1 MEATKRARSPLAVL
15 LALTLA
21 LGGSF
26 SSVPIA
32 YADPSPAPAGDTAS
46 PQEESGDTGSSQ
58 GSAEGGDAESGVSQ
72 DNGSVED
79 GGSAASQSDGEVVTP
94 GADAVGDE
102 GLTAQ
107 SLIEEEDDGIELLA
121 VDPMGDVTVDG
132 VDELVDAVANAG
144 ESRTVTLSAA
154 FVADMAGK
162 NATVSLNNANG
173 YDIVIDGGNQALT
186 SAGANRFFSAVCPN
200 GGSITLQNTALSGAG
215 AGVEASGSAAGKVV
229 LDGVAITGHAGNQA
243 VGIASGTV
251 EINNSSITN
260 GSRAVSGTSGNVKTL
275 VVFNTLIEGN
285 RAGCGAALYPGSNT
299 TAILTQCTINNNVGT
314 SGGGYAGGA
323 IATDQA
329 SNVTLTVA
337 QCYFEGNAAPM
348 AGSFG
353 GSGGAIAVYHS
364 DKCNLTVTDSY
375 FKGNTATANQTVR
388 NDGGAI
394 SVFMNGAERTATAT
408 IENCVFEGNVA
419 NDDGGAILFEGVSS
433 GSASI
438 NLTATVRNSTFIGNE
453 GKQLSTGVAGGA
465 IQVYSKAKVDFE
477 YCTFYKNVAGTGA
490 GGAIGLSGSLAGG
503 FLPVRP
509 TVSVANCA
517 FVENTGAKGTN
528 VANLA
533 GWGGSGSS
541 GFTNKGGNV
550 GYDAGTALSADYSA
564 QTVFGTAA
572 ATLQA
577 NGCSKQVG
585 ATASGPVSLPS
596 LYIAPAVAATTG
608 LYADG
613 GAAVSTTITD
623 QRGVSRHDTKP
634 DSGAVDIGWIKLLPN
649 GGTWDTTAIGDY
661 NDTRMLAHDA
671 DLPDASGTDTYVYLA
686 CDSKANI
693 ALPGA
698 SMFSATPDNKTLLGW
713 GETPTTQPG
722 DPDFHDIDDAVLGC
736 EGAVCGVY
744 YAVWG
749 SEEPPEPPEPI
760 DLNVARLYGEDRYGT
775 SRQASI
781 YERNAADEDIVILAS
796 GNDYHFPDALTAS
809 SLSGN
814 LSNAPI
820 VLTDYAE
827 LTEDARRTIAED
839 LAAKH
844 VIIVGDKYAVSEE
857 VESAVSALPSVETVE
872 RIGGVDRQETA
883 EFIYDA
889 LGTSSS
895 KTAIIA
901 RCDDFP
907 DSLTISPWAAVTKS
921 PIFLSEFGQTELTP
935 ETKEALAAGGF
946 ERILVLGDEYATP
959 QSVYEQARDAA
970 GLTDA
975 QVIRIGGDDR
985 YETAGMIADW
995 TTSSDRSADE
1005 QLNWEKPAIAR
1016 GDIHPDSLTG
1026 GALQGRDRSV
1036 ILLTPPTEVG
1046 GEAYPRISA
1055 QDGTITEIRFFGNE
1069 YAIALDVTK
1078 EFINALTYDKI
1089 VWKPTDDVAI
1099 DLS

>member
-1 MEATKRARSPLAVL
+1 MEATKRARSLLAVL

-26 SSVPIA
+26 SSVPLA

-200 GGSITLQNTALSGAG
+200 GGSITLQNMALSGAG

-229 LDGVAITGHAGNQA
+229 LDGVTITGHAGNQA

-299 TAILTQCTINNNVGT
+299 TATLTQCTINNNVGT
-314 SGGGYAGGA
+314 SDGGYAGGA

-348 AGSFG
+348 AGTFG

-408 IENCVFEGNVA
+408 IENCVFEDNVA

-438 NLTATVRNSTFIGNE
+438 NLTAAVRNSTFIGNE

-541 GFTNKGGNV
+541 GFTNKDGNV

-585 ATASGPVSLPS
+585 ATVSGAVSLPS

-613 GAAVSTTITD
+613 GATVSTTITD

-760 DLNVARLYGEDRYGT
+760 DLNVARLYGIDRYGT
-775 SRQASI
+775 SRQAST
-781 YERNAADEDIVILAS
+781 YEREASNEDTVILAS
-796 GNDYHFPDALTAS
+796 GYNYNFADALTAS
-809 SLSGN
+809 SLSGY
-814 LSNAPI
+814 LDNAPI
-820 VLTDYAE
+820 VLTANE
-827 LTEDARRTIAED
+827 WLSNDARAAIVDD
-839 LAAKH
+839 LDVKH
-844 VIIVGDKYAVSEE
+844 VIIVGSTDAINQDVEDE
-857 VESAVSALPSVETVE
+857 VNAIPSIETVE
-872 RIGGVDRQETA
+872 RIGGIDRQETA
-883 EFIYDA
+883 EFIYES
-889 LGTSSS
+889 LGTDHS

-901 RCDDFP
+901 RCCDFP

-921 PIFLSEFGQTELTP
+921 PIFLSEFGLETLTA

-946 ERILVLGDEYATP
+946 ERIIVLGDENATP
-959 QSVYEQARDAA
+959 QSVYEEARDAA

-975 QVIRIGGDDR
+975 QMIRLGGIDR
-985 YETAGMIADW
+985 YETSAIVANW
-995 TTSSDRSADE
+995 VTSQDRAADE
-1005 QLNWEKPAIAR
+1005 QLTWEKPAIAR
-1016 GDIHPDSLTG
+1016 GDEHPDSLTG
-1026 GALQGRDRSV
+1026 GALQGKDRSI
-1036 ILLTPPTEVG
+1036 ILLTPPTVA
-1046 GEAYPRISA
+1046 GEIAHSLISA
-1055 QDGTITEIRFFGNE
+1055 HDGIITEIRFFGDE
-1069 YAIALDVTK
+1069 HAIALDVTK

>member
-26 SSVPIA
+26 SSVPLA

-79 GGSAASQSDGEVVTP
+79 GGSAASQGDGEVATP
-94 GADAVGDE
+94 DADAVGDE

-107 SLIEEEDDGIELLA
+107 NLIEEEDDGIELLA
-121 VDPMGDVTVDG
+121 VDPMGDVTVDE

-154 FVADMAGK
+154 FAADMAGK
-162 NATVSLNNANG
+162 NATISLNNANG

-186 SAGANRFFSAVCPN
+186 SAGANRFFSAACPN
-200 GGSITLQNTALSGAG
+200 GGSITLQNMTLSGAG

-229 LDGVAITGHAGNQA
+229 LDGVTITGHAGNQA

-314 SGGGYAGGA
+314 SDGGYAGGA

-348 AGSFG
+348 AGTFG

-613 GAAVSTTITD
+613 GATVSTTITD

-921 PIFLSEFGQTELTP
+921 PIFLSEFGQTDLTP